1 MSVVYIFQHAST
13 IMIII
18 SDKMMSDVVN
28 DKCLM
33 ELVEAEG
40 MTPQQWVVTEMNR
53 LQKRADAYGMSIEE
67 YTNTFWTGEAED
79 WSYF

>member
-1 MSVVYIFQHAST
+1 
-13 IMIII
+13 MIII
-18 SDKMMSDVVN
+18 SDKMMRDVVN

-33 ELVEAEG
+33 AAEGRVEAEG